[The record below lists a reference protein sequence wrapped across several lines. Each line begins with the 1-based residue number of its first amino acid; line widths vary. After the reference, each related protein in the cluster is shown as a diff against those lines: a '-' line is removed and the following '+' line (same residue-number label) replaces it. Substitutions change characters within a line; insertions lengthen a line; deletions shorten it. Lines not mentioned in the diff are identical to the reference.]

1 MSYSEYKSNSLS
13 LEIDDQSYRKP
24 KEPELTRLMFEPTND
39 HQSITPMAET
49 ESHLSN
55 SSTITKKRK
64 QKTKYQCPFLI
75 LSLIITIIWFTTTF
89 FESFLVLISSS
100 LGLWNPKAFNQ
111 TGLSISYL
119 DDPSQWTTL
128 PIPIPSLPIHYEI
141 IPSNSTNSSS
151 SDQLEE
157 KEGWTIVLL
166 HGLGSINAS
175 DSYFIKDHLINLNP
189 TFFKQVRFIIPF
201 AKRVTVDVWNGVETP
216 AWFNIHDWSDLRS
229 GEDSIRMKENVLG
242 LDRLVHQLGLDMS
255 KTFFMGFSQGAVM
268 SLLLSLNVDQ
278 PPAGVIMLS
287 GFLPLPTQ
295 LPQMIL
301 PNRTGISSLYWLHG
315 ESDPY
320 FPISKAQ
327 NGFESLESLKF
338 FKSSR
343 FQRFSKLDHRFDL
356 LEIGFVVRW
365 IERVVADYHR

>member
-49 ESHLSN
+49 EAHLSN

-100 LGLWNPKAFNQ
+100 VGLWNPKPFNQ

-128 PIPIPSLPIHYEI
+128 PIPIPSLPIHYET

-151 SDQLEE
+151 SHQLEE

-166 HGLGSINAS
+166 HG
-175 DSYFIKDHLINLNP
+175 
-189 TFFKQVRFIIPF
+189 
-201 AKRVTVDVWNGVETP
+201 
-216 AWFNIHDWSDLRS
+216 
-229 GEDSIRMKENVLG
+229 
-242 LDRLVHQLGLDMS
+242 
-255 KTFFMGFSQGAVM
+255 AVM
-268 SLLLSLNVDQ
+268 SLLLSLNVER

-295 LPQMIL
+295 LPQMIS

-327 NGFESLESLKF
+327 NGFESLENLKF

-356 LEIGFVVRW
+356 FEIGFVVRW
-365 IERVVADYHR
+365 IERVVADYHP